1 MSVIVKRNGFMRAH
15 VKGSP
20 EKLRELCKKSSIPS
34 SFHRIL
40 ENYSKM
46 GFRVLACGSK
56 EITSEVSR
64 DEIECNLNFLGF
76 MVMEN
81 KLKPATKRIIC

>member
-1 MSVIVKRNGFMRAH
+1 MRAH

-34 SFHRIL
+34 SFHKIL

-56 EITSEVSR
+56 EITSE
-64 DEIECNLNFLGF
+64 
-76 MVMEN
+76 
-81 KLKPATKRIIC
+81 